1 MIQWLGRISTLR
13 CLDAISRMPTTPVS
27 CCVRSRDPI
36 CLPSKTWVRRLT
48 ICGLLPR
55 LRCRTSLF
63 EVRLSSETCHI
74 ASWCPRSFRQVGSCQ
89 WFICSMVEEGQFPRL
104 VKLFGG
110 RSFCGAG
117 AHSRQASGYESYDRN
132 SAERPEGR
140 CEDYIENDLMADVET
155 RFRAA
160 IGRQNRA
167 IVGVSMGGFG
177 AVQLALRHPEL
188 FAFVG
193 GLSSAIDVPRRPLSN
208 QANRTT
214 ATPSVYC
221 SGPGGRAT
229 QRDNDPFLLARAADP
244 SKTPCLFL
252 TCGEQ
257 EGLLPANRRLAELL
271 QNRQFKYEFHAV
283 PGGQDWSRWNARLA
297 SCSHSL
303 LAHLGAK
310 PSQFVTQSG
319 LRFPHSLLP
328 VSLP

>member
-1 MIQWLGRISTLR
+1 M
-13 CLDAISRMPTTPVS
+13 
-27 CCVRSRDPI
+27 
-36 CLPSKTWVRRLT
+36 
-48 ICGLLPR
+48 
-55 LRCRTSLF
+55 
-63 EVRLSSETCHI
+63 
-74 ASWCPRSFRQVGSCQ
+74 
-89 WFICSMVEEGQFPRL
+89 

-155 RFRAA
+155 RFHAA

-177 AVQLALRHPEL
+177 AVQLAFRHPEW
-188 FAFVG
+188 FALGVV
-193 GLSSAIDVPRRPLSN
+193 SVPRSTFPVVRCQIKRIGQRRHHRSIVR
-208 QANRTT
+208 AR
-214 ATPSVYC
+214 
-221 SGPGGRAT
+221 GGRAT

>member
-1 MIQWLGRISTLR
+1 MARTPFNVKMPRRDLSHADDSCLLLCAQLGPYLP
-13 CLDAISRMPTTPVS
+13 AIKDMGSPP
-27 CCVRSRDPI
+27 DHP
-36 CLPSKTWVRRLT
+36 RLT
-48 ICGLLPR
+48 AQVAMQDVTFRSAALQRDMPYRVLVPAFVPPGRKLPVVYLLHGGGGGNFHDWSNYSDVAHFAEQGLIL
-55 LRCRTSLF
+55 
-63 EVRLSSETCHI
+63 VRPEATN
-74 ASWCPRSFRQVGSCQ
+74 PN
-89 WFICSMVEEGQFPRL
+89 
-104 VKLFGG
+104 
-110 RSFCGAG
+110 
-117 AHSRQASGYESYDRN
+117 YRN
-132 SAERPEGR
+132 PAERPEGR
-140 CEDYIENDLMADVET
+140 CEDYIENDLMADVEA

-167 IVGVSMGGFG
+167 IIGVSMGGFG

-193 GLSSAIDVPRRPLSN
+193 GLSSAIDVPRRPFSN

-221 SGPGGRAT
+221 SDPGGRAT